1 MLDFLGE
8 SKSSHEPMKTEKDM
22 ELSLLA
28 EGSQRDGN
36 FMNCC

>member
-8 SKSSHEPMKTEKDM
+8 PKSSHEPMKTEKDM

-28 EGSQRDGN
+28 EEEVREMETS
-36 FMNCC
+36 